1 MAKPKIEGVILVVK
15 TREELPEIQTKLY
28 INGQWVE
35 GSLEKKAVNNPATK
49 EELIKVSQGGEIE
62 TLKAIQSAKE
72 AFPKWKGMEL
82 AERVKLIHAIA
93 DKIEEKAD
101 QLALIMTLEQGKPL
115 KEAKTEILINIQNL
129 HWNAEEAR
137 RIYGENI
144 QAPNNHKYEVKK
156 QPIGVVAAITPWN
169 FPSNMIIRKIAPA
182 IAAGCTVV
190 LKPASSTP
198 LSAIAIF
205 EIFHEVGLPAGV
217 ANLVMG
223 PSNKIGK
230 TLTDSNDVRKLTF
243 TGSTEIGKILF
254 EQSAQTMKKI
264 SLELGGHAPFIVF
277 ADANINEAVEGL
289 VAMKFRNNG
298 QACTSPNRIFV
309 NKTIKKEFIQ
319 KLTAAVSK
327 VTVGNGLQD
336 VMAGPLINEDAIE
349 SIQAQVDDAKVKG
362 AKVIAGGERLTKGE
376 YADGYFYAPTI
387 LDNVTN
393 EMAIFYEET
402 FGPVIP
408 LIDFEEEDE
417 VIKMANDS
425 IFGLASYFFTTDL
438 KRAEKVS
445 EALEYGLVGIN
456 NTSISTSE
464 APFGGVK
471 HSGVGRENGV
481 YGVQEFL
488 EVKFVHTK
496 YLD

>member
-1 MAKPKIEGVILVVK
+1 MANTQAKLPKI
-15 TREELPEIQTKLY
+15 QTGLY

-49 EELIKVSQGGEIE
+49 EELIQVSQGGETE
-62 TLKAIQSAKE
+62 TLKAIQAAKE
-72 AFPKWKGMEL
+72 AFPKWSGMEL
-82 AERVKLIHAIA
+82 ADRVKLIHAIA

-101 QLALIMTLEQGKPL
+101 QLALIMTLEQGKPV
-115 KEAKTEILINIQNL
+115 KEAKGEILTNIQNL

-137 RIYGENI
+137 RIYGETI
-144 QAPNNHKYEVKK
+144 PAPNQHKYEVKK
-156 QPIGVVAAITPWN
+156 QPVGVVGAITPWN
-169 FPSNMIIRKIAPA
+169 FPSNMIVRKIAPA
-182 IAAGCTVV
+182 IAAGCTVI

-198 LSAIAIF
+198 LSPIAIF

-217 ANLVMG
+217 ANLVIG
-223 PSNKIGK
+223 PSKEIGK
-230 TLTDSNDVRKLTF
+230 TLTDSDDVRKLTF
-243 TGSTEIGKILF
+243 TGSTEVGKMLY

-264 SLELGGHAPFIVF
+264 SFELGGHAPFIIF
-277 ADANINEAVEGL
+277 DDADIDQAVDGL

-309 NKTIKKEFIQ
+309 SKAVKKEFIE
-319 KLTAAVSK
+319 KLEVAVGE
-327 VTVGNGLQD
+327 VTVGNGLTD
-336 VMAGPLINEDAIE
+336 VMVGPLINEEAIE
-349 SIQAQVDDAKVKG
+349 TIQAQVDDAKAKG
-362 AKVIAGGERLTKGE
+362 ATVLAGGERLTEGD
-376 YADGYFYAPTI
+376 YANGYFYMPTI
-387 LDNVTN
+387 LDGVTTQ
-393 EMAIFYEET
+393 MIIFYEET

-408 LIDFEEEDE
+408 LIDFDDEEE

-425 IFGLASYFFTTDL
+425 IFGLASYFFTSDL

-445 EALEYGLVGIN
+445 EALEYGLVGVN
-456 NTSISTSE
+456 NTAISTSE

-471 HSGVGRENGV
+471 HSGVGRENGS
-481 YGVQEFL
+481 YGIQEFL

>member
-1 MAKPKIEGVILVVK
+1 MANTQAK
-15 TREELPEIQTKLY
+15 LPEIQTGLY

-49 EELIKVSQGGEIE
+49 EELIQVSQGGETE
-62 TLKAIQSAKE
+62 TLKAIQAAKE
-72 AFPKWKGMEL
+72 AFPKWSGMEL
-82 AERVKLIHAIA
+82 ADRVKLIHAIA

-101 QLALIMTLEQGKPL
+101 QLALIMTLEQGKPV
-115 KEAKTEILINIQNL
+115 KEAKGEILTNIQNL

-137 RIYGENI
+137 RIYGETI
-144 QAPNNHKYEVKK
+144 PAPNQHKYEVKK
-156 QPIGVVAAITPWN
+156 QPVGVVGAITPWN
-169 FPSNMIIRKIAPA
+169 FPSNMIVRKIAPA
-182 IAAGCTVV
+182 IAAGCTVI

-217 ANLVMG
+217 ANLVIG
-223 PSNKIGK
+223 PSKEIGK
-230 TLTDSNDVRKLTF
+230 TLTDSDDVRKLTF
-243 TGSTEIGKILF
+243 TGSTEVGKMLY

-264 SLELGGHAPFIVF
+264 SFELGGHAPFIIF
-277 ADANINEAVEGL
+277 DDADIDQAVDGL

-309 NKTIKKEFIQ
+309 SKAVKKEFIE
-319 KLTAAVSK
+319 KLEVAVGE
-327 VTVGNGLQD
+327 VTVGNGLTD
-336 VMAGPLINEDAIE
+336 VMVGPLINEEAIE
-349 SIQAQVDDAKVKG
+349 TIQAQVDDAKAKG
-362 AKVIAGGERLTKGE
+362 ATVLAGGERLTEGD
-376 YADGYFYAPTI
+376 YANGYFYMPTI
-387 LDNVTN
+387 LDGVTTQ
-393 EMAIFYEET
+393 MIIFYEET

-408 LIDFEEEDE
+408 LIDFDDEEE

-425 IFGLASYFFTTDL
+425 IFGLASYFFTSDL

-445 EALEYGLVGIN
+445 EALEYGLVGVN
-456 NTSISTSE
+456 NTAISTSE

-471 HSGVGRENGV
+471 HSGVGRENGS
-481 YGVQEFL
+481 YGIQEFL

>member
-1 MAKPKIEGVILVVK
+1 VILVANTQAK
-15 TREELPEIQTKLY
+15 LPEIQTGLY

-49 EELIKVSQGGEIE
+49 EELIQVSQGGETE
-62 TLKAIQSAKE
+62 TLQAIQAAKE
-72 AFPKWKGMEL
+72 AFPKWSGMEL
-82 AERVKLIHAIA
+82 ADRVKLIHAIA

-115 KEAKTEILINIQNL
+115 KEAKGEILTNIQNL

-137 RIYGENI
+137 RIYGETI
-144 QAPNNHKYEVKK
+144 PAPNQHKYEVKK
-156 QPIGVVAAITPWN
+156 QPVGVVGAITPWN
-169 FPSNMIIRKIAPA
+169 FPSNMIVRKIAPA
-182 IAAGCTVV
+182 IAAGCTVI

-217 ANLVMG
+217 ANLVIG
-223 PSNKIGK
+223 PSKEIGK
-230 TLTDSNDVRKLTF
+230 TLTDSDDVRKLTF
-243 TGSTEIGKILF
+243 TGSTEVGKMLY

-264 SLELGGHAPFIVF
+264 SFELGGHAPFIIF
-277 ADANINEAVEGL
+277 DDADIDQAVDGL

-309 NKTIKKEFIQ
+309 SKAVKKEFVE
-319 KLTAAVSK
+319 KLEVAVGK
-327 VTVGNGLQD
+327 VTVGNGLTD
-336 VMAGPLINEDAIE
+336 VMVGPLINEEAIE
-349 SIQAQVDDAKVKG
+349 TIQAQVDDAKTKG
-362 AKVIAGGERLTKGE
+362 ATVLAGGERLTEGD
-376 YADGYFYAPTI
+376 YANGYFYAPTI
-387 LDNVTN
+387 LDGVTT
-393 EMAIFYEET
+393 EMDIFYEET

-408 LIDFEEEDE
+408 LIDFEDEEE

-425 IFGLASYFFTTDL
+425 IFGLASYFFTADL

-445 EALEYGLVGIN
+445 EALEYGLVGVN
-456 NTSISTSE
+456 NTAISTSE

-471 HSGVGRENGV
+471 HSGVGRENGS
-481 YGVQEFL
+481 YGIQEFL

>member
-1 MAKPKIEGVILVVK
+1 MVNTQAK
-15 TREELPEIQTKLY
+15 LPEIQTGLY

-49 EELIKVSQGGEIE
+49 EELIQVSQGGETE
-62 TLKAIQSAKE
+62 TLKAIQAAKE
-72 AFPKWKGMEL
+72 AFPKWSGMEL
-82 AERVKLIHAIA
+82 ADRVKLIHAIA

-115 KEAKTEILINIQNL
+115 KEAKGEILTNIQNL

-137 RIYGENI
+137 RIYGETI
-144 QAPNNHKYEVKK
+144 PAPNQHKYEVKK
-156 QPIGVVAAITPWN
+156 QPVGVVGAITPWN
-169 FPSNMIIRKIAPA
+169 FPSNMIVRKIAPA
-182 IAAGCTVV
+182 IAAGCTVI

-217 ANLVMG
+217 ANLVIG
-223 PSNKIGK
+223 PSKEIGK
-230 TLTDSNDVRKLTF
+230 TLTDNDDVRKLTF
-243 TGSTEIGKILF
+243 TGSTEVGKMLY

-264 SLELGGHAPFIVF
+264 SFELGGHAPFIIF
-277 ADANINEAVEGL
+277 DDADIDQAVEGL

-309 NKTIKKEFIQ
+309 SKVVKKEFVE
-319 KLTAAVSK
+319 KLEAAVGK
-327 VTVGNGLQD
+327 VTVGNGLTD
-336 VMAGPLINEDAIE
+336 VTVGPLINEEAIE
-349 SIQAQVDDAKVKG
+349 TIQAQVDDAKTKG
-362 AKVIAGGERLTKGE
+362 ATVLAGGERLTEGD
-376 YADGYFYAPTI
+376 YANGYFYAPTI
-387 LDNVTN
+387 LDGVTT
-393 EMAIFYEET
+393 EMDIFYEET

-408 LIDFEEEDE
+408 LIDFDDEEEA
-417 VIKMANDS
+417 IKMANDS
-425 IFGLASYFFTTDL
+425 IFGLASYFFTSDL

-445 EALEYGLVGIN
+445 EALEYGLVGVN
-456 NTSISTSE
+456 NTAISTSE

-471 HSGVGRENGV
+471 HSGVGRENGS
-481 YGVQEFL
+481 YGIQEFL
-488 EVKFVHTK
+488 EVKFIHTK

>member
-1 MAKPKIEGVILVVK
+1 MIK
-15 TREELPEIQTKLY
+15 TQRKLPEIQTGLY

-49 EELIKVSQGGEIE
+49 EELIKVSQGGEKE
-62 TLKAIQSAKE
+62 TLNAIQAAKE
-72 AFPKWKGMEL
+72 AFPKWVGMEL
-82 AERVKLIHAIA
+82 ADRVKLIHAIA

-115 KEAKTEILINIQNL
+115 KEAKGEILIDSQNL
-129 HWNAEEAR
+129 HWSAEEAR
-137 RIYGENI
+137 RIYGETI
-144 QAPNNHKYEVKK
+144 PAPNDHKYEVKK
-156 QPIGVVAAITPWN
+156 QPIGVVGAITPWN
-169 FPSNMIIRKIAPA
+169 FPSNMIIRKISPA

-217 ANLVMG
+217 ANLVIG
-223 PSNKIGK
+223 PSSDIGK
-230 TLTDSNDVRKLTF
+230 TLTNSNDVRKLTF
-243 TGSTEIGKILF
+243 TGSTEVGKMLF
-254 EQSAQTMKKI
+254 EQCAQTMKKI
-264 SLELGGHAPFIVF
+264 SFELGGHAPFIVF
-277 ADANINEAVEGL
+277 ADANIDEAVEGL

-309 NKTIKKEFIQ
+309 NKAIKKEFVE
-319 KLTAAVSK
+319 KLTTAVSK
-327 VTVGNGLQD
+327 VTVGNGLED
-336 VMAGPLINEDAIE
+336 VMTGPLINGEAVKTV
-349 SIQAQVDDAKVKG
+349 QAQVDDAKAKG
-362 AKVIAGGERLTKGE
+362 AKVLAGGESLTEGD
-376 YADGYFYAPTI
+376 YANGYFYAPTI
-387 LDNVTN
+387 LDNVTT
-393 EMAIFYEET
+393 EMDIFYEET
-402 FGPVIP
+402 FGPIIP
-408 LIDFEEEDE
+408 LIDFDEEDE
-417 VIKMANDS
+417 VIAMANDT

-456 NTSISTSE
+456 NTAISTSE

-471 HSGVGRENGV
+471 HSGVGRENGI
-481 YGVQEFL
+481 YGIQEFL

>member
-1 MAKPKIEGVILVVK
+1 MK
-15 TREELPEIQTKLY
+15 TQRKLPEIQTGLY

-49 EELIKVSQGGEIE
+49 EELIKVSQGGEQE
-62 TLKAIQSAKE
+62 TLNAIQAAKE
-72 AFPKWKGMEL
+72 AFPKWVGMEL
-82 AERVKLIHAIA
+82 ADRVKLIHAIA

-115 KEAKTEILINIQNL
+115 KEAKGEILIDSQNL
-129 HWNAEEAR
+129 HWSAEEAR
-137 RIYGENI
+137 RIYGETI
-144 QAPNNHKYEVKK
+144 PAPNDHKYEVKK
-156 QPIGVVAAITPWN
+156 QPIGVVGAITPWN
-169 FPSNMIIRKIAPA
+169 FPSNMIIRKISPA

-217 ANLVMG
+217 ANLVIG
-223 PSNKIGK
+223 PSSDIGK
-230 TLTDSNDVRKLTF
+230 TLTNSNDVRKLTF
-243 TGSTEIGKILF
+243 TGSTEVGKMLF
-254 EQSAQTMKKI
+254 EQCAQTMKKI
-264 SLELGGHAPFIVF
+264 SFELGGHAPFIVF
-277 ADANINEAVEGL
+277 ADANIDEAVEGL

-309 NKTIKKEFIQ
+309 NKAIKKEFVD
-319 KLTAAVSK
+319 KLTTAVSK
-327 VTVGNGLQD
+327 VTVGNGLED
-336 VMAGPLINEDAIE
+336 VMTGPLINGEAVKTV
-349 SIQAQVDDAKVKG
+349 QAQVDDAKAKG
-362 AKVIAGGERLTKGE
+362 AKVLAGGESLTEGD
-376 YADGYFYAPTI
+376 YANGYFYAPTI
-387 LDNVTN
+387 LDNVTT
-393 EMAIFYEET
+393 EMDIFYEET
-402 FGPVIP
+402 FGPIIP
-408 LIDFEEEDE
+408 LIDFDEEDE
-417 VIKMANDS
+417 VIAMANDT

-456 NTSISTSE
+456 NTAISTSE

-471 HSGVGRENGV
+471 HSGVGRENGS
-481 YGVQEFL
+481 YGIQEFL

>member
-1 MAKPKIEGVILVVK
+1 MANTQAK
-15 TREELPEIQTKLY
+15 LPEIQTGLY

-49 EELIKVSQGGEIE
+49 EELIQVSQGGETE
-62 TLKAIQSAKE
+62 TLQAIQAAKE
-72 AFPKWKGMEL
+72 AFPKWSGMEL
-82 AERVKLIHAIA
+82 ADRVKLIHAIA

-115 KEAKTEILINIQNL
+115 KEAKGEILTNIQNL

-137 RIYGENI
+137 RIYGETI
-144 QAPNNHKYEVKK
+144 PAPNQHKYEVKK
-156 QPIGVVAAITPWN
+156 QPVGVVGAITPWN
-169 FPSNMIIRKIAPA
+169 FPSNMIVRKIAPA
-182 IAAGCTVV
+182 IAAGCTVI

-217 ANLVMG
+217 ANLVIG
-223 PSNKIGK
+223 PSKEIGK
-230 TLTDSNDVRKLTF
+230 TLTDSDDVRKLTF
-243 TGSTEIGKILF
+243 TGSTEVGKMLY

-264 SLELGGHAPFIVF
+264 SFELGGHAPFIIF
-277 ADANINEAVEGL
+277 DDADIDQAVDGL

-309 NKTIKKEFIQ
+309 SKAVKKEFVE
-319 KLTAAVSK
+319 KLEVAVGK
-327 VTVGNGLQD
+327 VTVGNGLTD
-336 VMAGPLINEDAIE
+336 VMVGPLINEEAIE
-349 SIQAQVDDAKVKG
+349 TIQAQVDDAKTKG
-362 AKVIAGGERLTKGE
+362 ATVLAGGERLTEGD
-376 YADGYFYAPTI
+376 YANGYFYAPTI
-387 LDNVTN
+387 LDGVTT
-393 EMAIFYEET
+393 EMDIFYEET

-408 LIDFEEEDE
+408 LIDFEDEEE

-425 IFGLASYFFTTDL
+425 IFGLASYFFTADL

-445 EALEYGLVGIN
+445 EALEYGLVGVN
-456 NTSISTSE
+456 NTAISTSE

-471 HSGVGRENGV
+471 HSGVGRENGS
-481 YGVQEFL
+481 YGIQEFL

>member
-1 MAKPKIEGVILVVK
+1 MILVANTQAK
-15 TREELPEIQTKLY
+15 LPEIQTGLY

-49 EELIKVSQGGEIE
+49 EELIQVSQGGETE
-62 TLKAIQSAKE
+62 TLKAIQAAKE
-72 AFPKWKGMEL
+72 AFPKWSGMEL
-82 AERVKLIHAIA
+82 ADRVKLIHAIA

-101 QLALIMTLEQGKPL
+101 QLALIMTLEQGKPV
-115 KEAKTEILINIQNL
+115 KEAKGEILTNIQNL

-137 RIYGENI
+137 RIYGETI
-144 QAPNNHKYEVKK
+144 PAPNQHKYEVKK
-156 QPIGVVAAITPWN
+156 QPVGVVGAITPWN
-169 FPSNMIIRKIAPA
+169 FPSNMIVRKIAPA
-182 IAAGCTVV
+182 IAAGCTVI

-217 ANLVMG
+217 ANLVIG
-223 PSNKIGK
+223 PSKEIGK
-230 TLTDSNDVRKLTF
+230 TLTDSDDVRKLTF
-243 TGSTEIGKILF
+243 TGSTEVGKMLY

-264 SLELGGHAPFIVF
+264 SFELGGHAPFIIF
-277 ADANINEAVEGL
+277 DDADIDQAVDGL

-309 NKTIKKEFIQ
+309 SKAVKKEFIE
-319 KLTAAVSK
+319 KLEVAVGE
-327 VTVGNGLQD
+327 VTVGNGLTD
-336 VMAGPLINEDAIE
+336 VMVGPLINEEAIE
-349 SIQAQVDDAKVKG
+349 TIQAQVDDAKAKG
-362 AKVIAGGERLTKGE
+362 ATVLAGGERLTEGD
-376 YADGYFYAPTI
+376 YANGYFYMPTI
-387 LDNVTN
+387 LDGVTTQ
-393 EMAIFYEET
+393 MIIFYEET

-408 LIDFEEEDE
+408 LIDFDDEEE

-425 IFGLASYFFTTDL
+425 IFGLASYFFTSDL
-438 KRAEKVS
+438 KRAEKIS
-445 EALEYGLVGIN
+445 EALEYGLVGVN
-456 NTSISTSE
+456 NTAISTSE

-471 HSGVGRENGV
+471 HSGVGRENGS
-481 YGVQEFL
+481 YGIQEFL